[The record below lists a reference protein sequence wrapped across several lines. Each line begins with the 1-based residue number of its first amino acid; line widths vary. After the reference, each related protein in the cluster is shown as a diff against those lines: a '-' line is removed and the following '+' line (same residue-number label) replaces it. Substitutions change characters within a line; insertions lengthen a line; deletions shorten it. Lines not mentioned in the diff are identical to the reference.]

1 MSACCDKEKAPS
13 ARDCAEAADTGGS
26 AERAIALFEQGCNC
40 AQAVLA
46 VFAHLAGMSE
56 SAALRLS
63 SSFGGGLGR
72 QREVCGAV
80 SGMCMAAGL
89 LYGYDDVSDPAL
101 KAEHYA
107 RIQELCAAFR
117 SLYGSIICRELLG
130 AKRADD
136 SPNPT
141 PRDAEFYR
149 TRPCARFV
157 GACAELL
164 ENYIGAHPLA

>member
-1 MSACCDKEKAPS
+1 MEQ
-13 ARDCAEAADTGGS
+13 
-26 AERAIALFEQGCNC
+26 AL
-40 AQAVLA
+40 
-46 VFAHLAGMSE
+46 
-56 SAALRLS
+56 ALRLS

-80 SGMCMAAGL
+80 SGMCMVLGA
-89 LYGYDDVSDPAL
+89 LYGYDDVTDGAV

-107 RIQELCAAFR
+107 RIQALCGEFR
-117 SLYGSIICRELLG
+117 ARYGSIVCRELLG
-130 AKRADD
+130 AKRAED

-157 GACAELL
+157 GAAAELL
-164 ENYIGAHPLA
+164 EDYIAANPIA

>member
-1 MSACCDKEKAPS
+1 MT
-13 ARDCAEAADTGGS
+13 R
-26 AERAIALFEQGCNC
+26 AERAIELFLDGCNC
-40 AQAVLA
+40 AQAV
-46 VFAHLAGMSE
+46 FAAFADLIPMEH

-63 SSFGGGLGR
+63 SSLGGGLGR

-80 SGMCMAAGL
+80 SGMCMVLGA
-89 LYGYDDVSDPAL
+89 LYGYGDVKDSAP

-107 RIQELCAAFR
+107 LVQALCGEFR
-117 SLYGSIICRELLG
+117 TRYGSIVCRELLG
-130 AKRADD
+130 AKRAET

-157 GACAELL
+157 GAAAELL
-164 ENYIGAHPLA
+164 EDYITAHPTK